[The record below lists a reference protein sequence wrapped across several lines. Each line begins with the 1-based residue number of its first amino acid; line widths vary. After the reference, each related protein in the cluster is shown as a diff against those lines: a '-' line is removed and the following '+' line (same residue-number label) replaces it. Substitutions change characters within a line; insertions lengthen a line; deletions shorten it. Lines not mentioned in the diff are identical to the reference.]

1 VVKYVVDILME
12 EDEGQEVLALTD
24 EQKGL
29 LFLLL
34 NTVIDVLDPK
44 GIRSTLQKE

>member
-1 VVKYVVDILME
+1 ME
-12 EDEGQEVLALTD
+12 DDEGEHVVALTD

-34 NTVIDVLDPK
+34 NTVIDVLDHK